1 MNLSVENVSFH
12 YKTNQVL
19 KNVSLC
25 GTSGEVIGI
34 LGPNGTGKTTLF
46 KCIGRILDKYSGEI
60 RIDGKSILDL
70 SKNELAKTIAFV
82 PQDTSVSF
90 AIDVYHAI
98 LLGRTPYVRLGA
110 TERDLEI
117 AQQAAMMMGLER
129 LAFQNIAEIS
139 GGERQRV
146 FIARAIA
153 QEPKIMILD
162 EPTSALDLK
171 YQISTMKMVRKIA
184 EEKNILVIIAMHD
197 LNLASRFT
205 DRILLM
211 KNGVIVSDG
220 TPGEVLNEKT
230 IQDVYDVDIGVQ
242 YMWEIPHIYIK

>member
-1 MNLSVENVSFH
+1 
-12 YKTNQVL
+12 
-19 KNVSLC
+19 
-25 GTSGEVIGI
+25 
-34 LGPNGTGKTTLF
+34 
-46 KCIGRILDKYSGEI
+46 
-60 RIDGKSILDL
+60 
-70 SKNELAKTIAFV
+70 
-82 PQDTSVSF
+82 
-90 AIDVYHAI
+90 
-98 LLGRTPYVRLGA
+98 
-110 TERDLEI
+110 
-117 AQQAAMMMGLER
+117 MGLEK

-242 YMWEIPHIYIK
+242 YMGEIPHIYIK

>member
-1 MNLSVENVSFH
+1 MNLSVENVNFH
-12 YKTNQVL
+12 YKTHQVL
-19 KNVSLC
+19 KNVSFS
-25 GTSGEVIGI
+25 GSSGEVIGI

-46 KCIGRILDKYSGEI
+46 KCIGRILEDFDGKI
-60 RIDGKSILDL
+60 VLDGKSVLDL
-70 SKNELAKTIAFV
+70 SKKELARTIAFV

-98 LLGRTPYVRLGA
+98 LLGRTPYIRLGA
-110 TERDLEI
+110 TEKDLEI
-117 AQQAAMMMGLER
+117 AQQAAVMMGLEK

-153 QEPKIMILD
+153 QEPQIMILD
-162 EPTSALDLK
+162 EPTSSLDLK
-171 YQISTMKMVRKIA
+171 YQISTLEMVRKIA
-184 EEKNILVIIAMHD
+184 EEKNILVIIAIHD

-211 KNGVIVSDG
+211 KHGVIVADG
-220 TPGEVLNEKT
+220 TPKQVLSEKT
-230 IQDVYDVDIGVQ
+230 IHDVYEVNIGVQ
-242 YMWEIPHIYIK
+242 YMDDIPHIYIK

>member
-1 MNLSVENVSFH
+1 
-12 YKTNQVL
+12 
-19 KNVSLC
+19 
-25 GTSGEVIGI
+25 
-34 LGPNGTGKTTLF
+34 
-46 KCIGRILDKYSGEI
+46 
-60 RIDGKSILDL
+60 
-70 SKNELAKTIAFV
+70 
-82 PQDTSVSF
+82 
-90 AIDVYHAI
+90 
-98 LLGRTPYVRLGA
+98 
-110 TERDLEI
+110 
-117 AQQAAMMMGLER
+117 MMGLEK

-197 LNLASRFT
+197 SNLASRFT

-242 YMWEIPHIYIK
+242 YMGEIPHIYIK